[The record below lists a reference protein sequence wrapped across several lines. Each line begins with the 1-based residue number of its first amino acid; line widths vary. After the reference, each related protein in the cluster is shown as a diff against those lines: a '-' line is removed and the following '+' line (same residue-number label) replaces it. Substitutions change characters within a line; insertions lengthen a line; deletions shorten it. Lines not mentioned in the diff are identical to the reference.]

1 MGLAQPYRGS
11 QSMTPD
17 RIKAALVWAA
27 LLILFLVLTFGSM
40 FNIDTFRKYIVETH
54 VSSLSLNGV
63 DAVRKIEISLT
74 YGKRLETYAG
84 LSKLLQEL
92 KTTTPLASTVQ
103 IVLKDGRVAQSIS
116 QGSEVNR
123 RLTDKQLRSLALLMV
138 GSEKRSLTL
147 LDGHTYNVFL
157 SIRDSTNANVG
168 AVRIQFDESV
178 ITHYLD
184 SLTRTLVAQTIVIGC
199 FAAVI
204 LYWVMSRLE
213 FFDPQTGRLNNGR
226 LQFSIFLIVGLAQI
240 ALVVGAII
248 EFRPVYEKSVHR
260 NHELTV
266 DIIKKDLAGVFAK
279 GPSYSDLGN
288 VDTWLGSFTSSMPEL
303 DRVALVKSDG
313 TLIASTRPDVFQGSS
328 TSGSPT
334 WLRWLAH
341 HQRVIQL
348 DLDADADGTNSIV
361 LAYLEKNY
369 WLEKVSVILSG
380 STFLLLTTILFS
392 LEVVLSVLFNAISRN
407 WRFQ

>member
-1 MGLAQPYRGS
+1 
-11 QSMTPD
+11 MTPD
-17 RIKAALVWAA
+17 RIKTALVWAA
-27 LLILFLVLTFGSM
+27 LLILFLVLAFGSL

-54 VSSLSLNGV
+54 VSSFALNGV

-74 YGKRLETYAG
+74 YGKKLETYSG

-92 KTTTPLASTVQ
+92 NSITPLASNVQ
-103 IVLKDGRVAQSIS
+103 VVLKDGRIVQSIP
-116 QGSEVNR
+116 QGSAVNR
-123 RLTDKQLRSLALLMV
+123 RLSEKQLRPLALLMA
-138 GSEKRSLTL
+138 GSKKRSLTV

-184 SLTRTLVAQTIVIGC
+184 SLTRTLVAQTIFIGC

-213 FFDPQTGRLNNGR
+213 FFDPKTGRLNNGR
-226 LQFSIFLIVGLAQI
+226 LQFSIFAIVGLAQI
-240 ALVVGAII
+240 VLVVGAIM
-248 EFRPVYEKSVHR
+248 EFRPVYERSVNR

-266 DIIKKDLAGVFAK
+266 DIIKRDLAGVFAK
-279 GPSYSDLGN
+279 GLSYSDLGN
-288 VDTWLGSFTSSMPEL
+288 VDTWLGSFTTSMPEL

-313 TLIASTRPDVFQGSS
+313 TIITSSNPEAFQGSS
-328 TSGSPT
+328 TLDNTT
-334 WLRWLAH
+334 WLRALA
-341 HQRVIQL
+341 QDARVIQL

-361 LAYLEKNY
+361 LAFLEKNY
-369 WLEKVSVILSG
+369 WMEKVSVILSG
-380 STFLLLTTILFS
+380 STFLLLTTILFF